1 MIEIFR
7 YGISGVTTTIINLYL
22 LKVFIDFGMYY
33 ILANIISYI
42 IGVII
47 NYILNQK
54 YVFSDSARGNTIEA
68 KKQFIKFLIMRIIS
82 LIIDTL
88 LFYVAVS
95 IFNFPVYW
103 SRLILTIVMILATFI
118 LNKWFIFVGENKKI
132 SKE

>member
-118 LNKWFIFVGENKKI
+118 LNKWFIFVTT
-132 SKE
+132 